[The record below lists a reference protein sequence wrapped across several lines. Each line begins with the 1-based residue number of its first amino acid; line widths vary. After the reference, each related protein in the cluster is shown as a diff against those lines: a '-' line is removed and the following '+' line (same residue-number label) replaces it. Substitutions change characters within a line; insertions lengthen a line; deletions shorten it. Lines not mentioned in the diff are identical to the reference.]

1 MFDLYMSAA
10 GLHLSG
16 LRVRHRL
23 SPLQLVSN
31 VQRDEEKEHSSAS
44 GRCQGHVTSLV
55 TTKLLKVKKKKDL
68 GLFIAQKT
76 KIR

>member
-1 MFDLYMSAA
+1 MVDLYMSAA

-16 LRVRHRL
+16 LRVRHRP

-44 GRCQGHVTSLV
+44 GRCQDHVISLV
-55 TTKLLKVKKKKDL
+55 TTKLLKVKKKDL